1 MAGSRLSRR
10 PIAEVDLG
18 SQTTTFVRVRL
29 LGITARALL
38 GRLRR
43 PLAMPERVL
52 SAMRGVRSQRLLI
65 ALQDIRTADPIA
77 ADHIYA
83 GHFSL
88 AGKAVSTHGYSPF
101 VIAAPSVAWS
111 EALHGFGWLRHLRAA
126 DTALSRANAHA
137 LVEDWLNLD
146 ARGGKAMDRA
156 IARDPR
162 VVARRLIS
170 WLSQSPIILENADH
184 AFYRRFVRA
193 IEAHV
198 AALERALVEGLEG
211 DGRLTAILACA
222 HAGLCLEGANGL
234 LRRATHL
241 LSRELQEQILGDGGH
256 VSRNPRVLVGLLVDL
271 LPTRQ
276 AFVARNI
283 VAPEP
288 LLNAIDR
295 MTPMLR
301 MFRHVD
307 GALAGFNGMGVSEP
321 ETLATLLAHG
331 DVGGAAVLDAPYSGY
346 QRLEAAGAVV
356 IADVGAPP
364 RWMFSREA
372 HAGCL
377 AFEFSSGLH
386 RLVVNCG
393 APQDDVGEAREAAR
407 ATAAHSTLIV
417 DDHSSCRFASTGSK
431 SPAAGAVL
439 EGPSLVEVKRWL
451 DETGGQCIDALH
463 DGYAK
468 RYGALHR
475 RALRLAEDG
484 ASLAGEDRIAP
495 VRKSA
500 PSAGK
505 SLAVRFHLHPTVRAE
520 FDADSGQ
527 VFLLSPSGEE
537 WWFEAAG
544 RPIILEESIFFAAPG
559 GATTTTQIVLRS
571 ALTENECLN
580 WSFTR
585 SRSMEEAAASA
596 ADGPPQPGA

>member
-544 RPIILEESIFFAAPG
+544 RSIILEESIFFAAPG

>member
-1 MAGSRLSRR
+1 
-10 PIAEVDLG
+10 
-18 SQTTTFVRVRL
+18 
-29 LGITARALL
+29 
-38 GRLRR
+38 
-43 PLAMPERVL
+43 
-52 SAMRGVRSQRLLI
+52 MRGVRSQRLLI

-88 AGKAVSTHGYSPF
+88 AGKAVSTHGHSPF
-101 VIAAPSVAWS
+101 AIAAPSVAWS

-156 IARDPR
+156 VARDPR
-162 VVARRLIS
+162 VISRRLIS

-193 IEAHV
+193 IESHV

-241 LSRELQEQILGDGGH
+241 LSKELQEQILGDGGH

-283 VAPEP
+283 AAPEP

-301 MFRHVD
+301 MFRHAD

-331 DVGGAAVLDAPYSGY
+331 DAGGAAVLDAPYSGY

-463 DGYAK
+463 DGYA
-468 RYGALHR
+468 RGYSALHR

-484 ASLAGEDRIAP
+484 ASLAGEDRVAP
-495 VRKSA
+495 ARKSA
-500 PSAGK
+500 LAAGK
-505 SLAVRFHLHPTVRAE
+505 SLAVRFHLHPAVRAE
-520 FDADSGQ
+520 LDAESGQ
-527 VFLLSPSGEE
+527 VFLKSPSGEE

-544 RPIILEESIFFAAPG
+544 RPINLEESIFFAAPG
-559 GATTTTQIVLRS
+559 GAMATTQIVLRG
-571 ALTENECLN
+571 ALAENECLN

-585 SRSMEEAAASA
+585 STSMEEAAASR
-596 ADGPPQPGA
+596 ADDPPQPGA

>member
-1 MAGSRLSRR
+1 MAGSRFSRR

-234 LRRATHL
+234 LRRATNL

-544 RPIILEESIFFAAPG
+544 RSIILEESIFFAAPG

>member
-1 MAGSRLSRR
+1 
-10 PIAEVDLG
+10 
-18 SQTTTFVRVRL
+18 
-29 LGITARALL
+29 
-38 GRLRR
+38 
-43 PLAMPERVL
+43 
-52 SAMRGVRSQRLLI
+52 MRGVRSQRLLI

-234 LRRATHL
+234 LRRATNL

-495 VRKSA
+495 MRKSA

>member
-1 MAGSRLSRR
+1 
-10 PIAEVDLG
+10 
-18 SQTTTFVRVRL
+18 
-29 LGITARALL
+29 
-38 GRLRR
+38 
-43 PLAMPERVL
+43 
-52 SAMRGVRSQRLLI
+52 MRGVRSQRLLI

-88 AGKAVSTHGYSPF
+88 AGKAVSTHGHSPF

-162 VVARRLIS
+162 VVSRRLIS

-211 DGRLTAILACA
+211 DARLTAIIACA

-234 LRRATHL
+234 LRRATYL
-241 LSRELQEQILGDGGH
+241 LSKELQEQILGDGGH
-256 VSRNPRVLVGLLVDL
+256 VSRNPRVLVELLVDL

-283 VAPEP
+283 AAPEP

-301 MFRHVD
+301 MFRHAD

-346 QRLEAAGAVV
+346 QRLEAGGRHRHRRCRRAAALDVFKGGACRLSRVRILQRAASAG
-356 IADVGAPP
+356 
-364 RWMFSREA
+364 RQLR
-372 HAGCL
+372 
-377 AFEFSSGLH
+377 
-386 RLVVNCG
+386 R
-393 APQDDVGEAREAAR
+393 
-407 ATAAHSTLIV
+407 
-417 DDHSSCRFASTGSK
+417 
-431 SPAAGAVL
+431 AAGRCRRSA
-439 EGPSLVEVKRWL
+439 R
-451 DETGGQCIDALH
+451 GGA
-463 DGYAK
+463 
-468 RYGALHR
+468 RHR
-475 RALRLAEDG
+475 RA
-484 ASLAGEDRIAP
+484 
-495 VRKSA
+495 
-500 PSAGK
+500 
-505 SLAVRFHLHPTVRAE
+505 
-520 FDADSGQ
+520 FDAHRRRSFQLPFRFDRVEVARGGRDFGRT
-527 VFLLSPSGEE
+527 V
-537 WWFEAAG
+537 AG
-544 RPIILEESIFFAAPG
+544 RSQTLA
-559 GATTTTQIVLRS
+559 R
-571 ALTENECLN
+571 
-580 WSFTR
+580 
-585 SRSMEEAAASA
+585 
-596 ADGPPQPGA
+596 

>member
-1 MAGSRLSRR
+1 M
-10 PIAEVDLG
+10 G

-29 LGITARALL
+29 LAITAKALL

-43 PLAMPERVL
+43 PLALPERIF

-111 EALHGFGWLRHLRAA
+111 EALHGFGWLCHLRAA

-162 VVARRLIS
+162 VISRRLIS

-211 DGRLTAILACA
+211 AARLTAVIACA

-234 LRRATHL
+234 LRRATYL
-241 LSRELQEQILGDGGH
+241 LSKELQEQILGDGGH
-256 VSRNPRVLVGLLVDL
+256 VSRNPRVLVELLVDL

-283 VAPEP
+283 AAPEA

-301 MFRHVD
+301 MFRHDD

-346 QRLEAAGAVV
+346 QRLDAAGAIV

-393 APQDDVGEAREAAR
+393 APQDDSGEAREAAR

-417 DDHSSCRFASTGSK
+417 DDHSSCRFASAGLK
-431 SPAAGAVL
+431 SPAAGAIL

-451 DETGGQCIDALH
+451 DEAGGQCIDALH
-463 DGYAK
+463 DGYSR
-468 RYGALHR
+468 RYGAVHR
-475 RALRLAEDG
+475 RVLRLAGDG

-495 VRKSA
+495 ARKST
-500 PSAGK
+500 PQAGK
-505 SLAVRFHLHPTVRAE
+505 SLAVRFHLHPAVRAE
-520 FDADSGQ
+520 LDPDSGQ
-527 VFLLSPSGEE
+527 VLLTSPSGEE
-537 WWFEAAG
+537 WWFEGAG
-544 RPIILEESIFFAAPG
+544 RPISLEESIFFAAPG
-559 GATTTTQIVLRS
+559 GAIATTQIVLRG
-571 ALTENECLN
+571 ALAEDECLN

-585 SRSMEEAAASA
+585 SMSMEDAAAAGSA
-596 ADGPPQPGA
+596 GREQSGP

>member
-1 MAGSRLSRR
+1 MRG
-10 PIAEVDLG
+10 
-18 SQTTTFVRVRL
+18 
-29 LGITARALL
+29 ARA
-38 GRLRR
+38 
-43 PLAMPERVL
+43 
-52 SAMRGVRSQRLLI
+52 QRLLI

-88 AGKAVSTHGYSPF
+88 AGKAVSTHGHSPF
-101 VIAAPSVAWS
+101 VISAPSAGWS

-146 ARGGKAMDRA
+146 ARGGKSMDRH

-162 VVARRLIS
+162 VVSRRLIS

-193 IEAHV
+193 IELHV
-198 AALERALVEGLEG
+198 ATLERALVEGLEG
-211 DGRLTAILACA
+211 DARLTAIVACA

-234 LRRATHL
+234 LRRATFL
-241 LSRELQEQILGDGGH
+241 LSRELQAQILGDGGH
-256 VSRNPRVLVGLLVDL
+256 VSRNPRVLVELLVDL

-283 VAPEP
+283 AAPEP

-295 MTPMLR
+295 VTPMLR
-301 MFRHVD
+301 MFRHAD

-346 QRLEAAGAVV
+346 QRLEAEGAIV

-364 RWMFSREA
+364 PWRFSKEA

-377 AFEFSSGLH
+377 AFEFSTGWH

-393 APQDDVGEAREAAR
+393 APQVDAGEAREAAR
-407 ATAAHSTLIV
+407 ASAAHSTLVV
-417 DDHSSCRFASTGSK
+417 DDHSSCRFVPAASK
-431 SPAAGAVL
+431 SPAAGAIL

-451 DETGGQCIDALH
+451 DEMGSQCIDALH
-463 DGYAK
+463 DGYAR
-468 RYGALHR
+468 RYGVIHR
-475 RALRLAEDG
+475 RVLRLADDG
-484 ASLAGEDRIAP
+484 ASLTGEDHVAP
-495 VRKSA
+495 ARKSVL
-500 PSAGK
+500 PVGK
-505 SLAVRFHLHPTVRAE
+505 SLAVRFHLHPAVRAE
-520 FDADSGQ
+520 LSADTGQ
-527 VFLLSPSGEE
+527 VLLTLPSGEE
-537 WWFEAAG
+537 WRFEAAG
-544 RPIILEESIFFAAPG
+544 RPIDLEESIFFAAPG
-559 GATTTTQIVLRS
+559 GAMATTQIVLRGEL
-571 ALTENECLN
+571 AENEGAS
-580 WSFTR
+580 WSF
-585 SRSMEEAAASA
+585 SRLKPIEDGAASA
-596 ADGPPQPGA
+596 SNEPPQPSP